1 MVGARRLFPVLCL
14 LGAAATGAR
23 AESLLELYR
32 ITLDSNP
39 ILKGKEFALD
49 QAKAQQD
56 QALSKLLPQLMAT
69 GSYQKVDFR
78 QSLQRG
84 PQNLPDNRDF
94 SEQYWGN
101 MGSIQARQAL
111 FDLPSY
117 LRLQGAE
124 AFTLQSENEVDA
136 VRMAVAYDLAD
147 RYLNALLADADIN
160 YVVAEKESVKE
171 KLEQMRYMQE
181 RQMATVTDL
190 YQVEAYFSALIT
202 REIEVNNAKAV
213 ALEKLR
219 ETTGVGVK
227 NVSPL
232 VQERFTLMSG
242 QIDDWVRDA
251 LHFNPKLT
259 ALGHAIEGS
268 SKMVSGSQ
276 AEHLPS
282 ANLVATQTYSNL
294 GFQDRRFPPFTS
306 ASVGVQIQ
314 VPIYSGGGTQAR
326 VQESV
331 ARWNQMKEQY
341 EQQRREIE
349 KETRTAFL
357 DVMASHARIESTNQE
372 VIARAK
378 AVDAQYK
385 AYDLGTTTIVDV
397 LETRRLLLRG
407 RVEQA
412 RARYDFVRA
421 LIALRMWSG
430 SLHDP
435 EIEAIGNWFVN
446 KPQAAQAG
454 KPDKS

>member
-1 MVGARRLFPVLCL
+1 MSGARRLLPALCL
-14 LGAAATGAR
+14 FGTLASTAE

-78 QSLQRG
+78 QSIQRG
-84 PQNLPDNRDF
+84 PQNLPDNRNF
-94 SEQYWGN
+94 SEQYWGEQ
-101 MGSIQARQAL
+101 GTIQARQAL

-124 AFTLQSENEVDA
+124 SFTLQSENEVDA

-171 KLEQMRYMQE
+171 KLGQMRYMQE

-190 YQVEAYFSALIT
+190 YQVEAYYSALIT
-202 REIEVNNAKAV
+202 REIEVKNAKAV

-227 NVSPL
+227 SIAPL

-242 QIDDWVRDA
+242 DIEDWVRDA

-259 ALGHAIEGS
+259 ALNYAIEGS
-268 SKMVSGSQ
+268 SKMVSSSQ

-282 ANLVATQTYSNL
+282 ANLVASQTYSNL
-294 GFQDRRFPPFTS
+294 GFQDRRFPPYTS

-357 DVMASHARIESTNQE
+357 DVMASHARIDSTNQE

-407 RVEQA
+407 RVDQA

-421 LIALRMWSG
+421 LIALRMWAG
-430 SLHDP
+430 SLRDP

-446 KPQAAQAG
+446 SPPASHAKTQ
-454 KPDKS
+454 DKS

>member
-1 MVGARRLFPVLCL
+1 MAGARRLFPALCL
-14 LGAAATGAR
+14 LCAATGAR

-32 ITLDSNP
+32 VTLDSNP

-101 MGSIQARQAL
+101 QGTIQARQAL

-124 AFTLQSENEVDA
+124 SFTLQSENEVDA

-147 RYLNALLADADIN
+147 RYLNALLAEADIN

-171 KLEQMRYMQE
+171 KLAQMRYMQE

-202 REIEVNNAKAV
+202 REIEVKNAKAV

-219 ETTGVGVK
+219 ETTGIGVK
-227 NVSPL
+227 SISPL
-232 VQERFTLMSG
+232 VQERFTLLSG
-242 QIDDWVRDA
+242 EIDDWVRDA

-276 AEHLPS
+276 AEHLPT
-282 ANLVATQTYSNL
+282 ANLVASQTYSNL
-294 GFQDRRFPPFTS
+294 GFQDRRFPPYTS

-331 ARWNQMKEQY
+331 ARWNQMREQY

-357 DVMASHARIESTNQE
+357 DVMASHARIDSTNQE
-372 VIARAK
+372 VVARAK

-421 LIALRMWSG
+421 LIALRMWAG

-435 EIEAIGNWFVN
+435 EIEAIGNWFVT
-446 KPQAAQAG
+446 KPQPAVPPKDPG
-454 KPDKS
+454 KS